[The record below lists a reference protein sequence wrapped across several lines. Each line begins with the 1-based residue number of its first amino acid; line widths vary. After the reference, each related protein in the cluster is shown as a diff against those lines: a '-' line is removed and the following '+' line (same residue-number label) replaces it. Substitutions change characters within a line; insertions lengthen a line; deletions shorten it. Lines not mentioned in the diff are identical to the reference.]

1 MCKVTHPVSTQA
13 SSGTQAA
20 WSHPDL
26 FTNPISPASPLFRDG
41 NFDPATAGDLSP
53 KFNQKVQDRTGPRI
67 QTNQLPAHC
76 YFFPTM
82 ILNPVSQTGVN
93 CSCKCPSEPREQS
106 RVRKSHSLLCIKRVA
121 TWPHLTLRCAG
132 ETDPNAE
139 GCRLSARVRR
149 STGTRGT
156 PSELPSPCTKMLET
170 TEELTNP
177 VIQSQVQDGKSRDYS
192 DD

>member
-1 MCKVTHPVSTQA
+1 MKHRQPGHTQNC
-13 SSGTQAA
+13 S
-20 WSHPDL
+20 
-26 FTNPISPASPLFRDG
+26 PIQSPLLLHFSETGSLTRQLQVIFPL
-41 NFDPATAGDLSP
+41 NSI
-53 KFNQKVQDRTGPRI
+53 KKCRTGRGPRI

-82 ILNPVSQTGVN
+82 MLNPVSQTGVN
-93 CSCKCPSEPREQS
+93 CSYKCPSEPRERS
-106 RVRKSHSLLCIKRVA
+106 RVRKSHSLLCKTRRHM
-121 TWPHLTLRCAG
+121 TTLNAQVRG

-139 GCRLSARVRR
+139 GCRLSAHVRR

-156 PSELPSPCTKMLET
+156 PNELPSPCTKMLET
-170 TEELTNP
+170 REELTNP